1 MATLVGRHWLQERPV
16 KAKAW
21 LKHVS
26 LRIERGHAIDSDTL
40 QRMQAVVAPAR
51 RRILPEEGHRLHLVV
66 EMCNAKRPTA
76 TLVGSHERY
85 QETSARL
92 MEAFQA
98 RVGSEWAGTSDY
110 QLNPP
115 PASLPHHFLS
125 AKEGLRYLGT
135 GDPLRGGAAFS
146 AATRDDVRKG
156 RQAVTHTVPPRLQ
169 LYPRLGAFEVTA
181 LLFDGDAL
189 VRPRP
194 PPAPAPPAPTP
205 PPPLPPPR
213 RASCCHRNRARAPPR
228 PFPSAPSLLMRITA
242 RGRWRASASS
252 RSCSRDAGQPTNTS
266 WRASTASSSKRCGA
280 TTSRRSASSPSS
292 CSTGTRCS
300 MRSCSGCARRW
311 RPVATPGPWMMP
323 VCSGDHNLG
332 RRKYCGGG
340 GRRPWALVGR
350 TLVAHWRPR

>member
-1 MATLVGRHWLQERPV
+1 MPTPARSNPNLVDVMLRLSRGDAIDLEAREEGVDVATLVGRHWLEEQPV

-21 LKHVS
+21 LKNVS
-26 LRIERGHAIDSDTL
+26 LKIEQGHAINSGTL

-51 RRILPEEGHRLHLVV
+51 QRILPEEGHRLHLVV

-76 TLVGSHERY
+76 TLAGSHERY

-98 RVGSEWAGTSDY
+98 RVGPEWTGTSDY

-125 AKEGLRYLGT
+125 AKEGLRHLGT

-146 AATRDDVRKG
+146 EATLADVRKG

-181 LLFDGDAL
+181 LLFHGDTL

-194 PPAPAPPAPTP
+194 PPAPAPAPTRTP
-205 PPPLPPPR
+205 PPPPPR
-213 RASCCHRNRARAPPR
+213 RASRAAVVTAHSPC
-228 PFPSAPSLLMRITA
+228 PFPLGTKSPHAA
-242 RGRWRASASS
+242 RGRWRASASF
-252 RSCSRDAGQPTNTS
+252 RSCSRGAGPPTSTS

-280 TTSRRSASSPSS
+280 TASRCSASSPSS
-292 CSTGTRCS
+292 SSRGTRCT
-300 MRSCSGCARRW
+300 MPSCSGCARRW
-311 RPVATPGPWMMP
+311 RPMATPRNQRGQ
-323 VCSGDHNLG
+323 GNI
-332 RRKYCGGG
+332 
-340 GRRPWALVGR
+340 
-350 TLVAHWRPR
+350 